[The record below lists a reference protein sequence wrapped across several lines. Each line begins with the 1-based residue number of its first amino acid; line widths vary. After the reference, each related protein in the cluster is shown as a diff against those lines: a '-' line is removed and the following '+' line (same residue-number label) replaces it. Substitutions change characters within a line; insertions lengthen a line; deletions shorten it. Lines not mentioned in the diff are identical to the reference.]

1 MVVDNDHRLSIMELD
16 GCLHRPRRKELPMEI
31 SLTVKQIR
39 GMLGLTQE
47 EFANKLEIKLSTYV
61 KKENGTSEWSA
72 KELFRISDIS
82 QIPPTK
88 III

>member
-1 MVVDNDHRLSIMELD
+1 MELD
-16 GCLHRPRRKELPMEI
+16 GRSQPPQRKELPMEI

-47 EFANKLEIKLSTYV
+47 EFAKKLEIKLSTYV
-61 KKENGTSEWSA
+61 KKENGASEWSA

-82 QIPPTK
+82 QIPATK